1 MTSCATHSERVLV
14 IAEAGV
20 NHCGSVEVAL
30 RLVDAAVLAG
40 ADVVKFQSFMP
51 SAVISERAP
60 KAEYQVRTTGSAET
74 QLQMVEKLKLSDGEY
89 RTLRAHCDA
98 RGIRFMSSPFDVPSV
113 EFLADTL
120 DVDTIKIPSGEITNP
135 LLLVAVARRGK
146 PIILSTGMSTLADV
160 EGALATL
167 IYGYV
172 TRSEQIPT
180 PEQAYAA
187 LNAPA
192 AFRVLRDHVTL
203 LHCTTEYPTPYGD
216 VNLRALA
223 TLRATF
229 GLPVGLS
236 DHTIGTHISVAAVA
250 LGATVIEK
258 HLTLD
263 RTMKGPDHAASLEPP
278 EFARLVKEI
287 RDVEQA
293 LGDGIKRPQ
302 PTELPNMMVARK
314 SIVAARA
321 IRQGECYSAENLTV
335 KRPGTGLSPM
345 RWREVL
351 GREAPR
357 DLEKDELIE
366 L

>member
-1 MTSCATHSERVLV
+1 MTFRTSNNERVIV

-20 NHCGSVEVAL
+20 NHCGSVAL
-30 RLVDAAVLAG
+30 GLKLIDAAVLAG
-40 ADVVKFQSFMP
+40 ADVVKFQSFQP
-51 SAVISERAP
+51 SAVISARAP
-60 KAEYQVRTTGSAET
+60 KADYQVRTTGDGET
-74 QLQMVEKLKLSDGEY
+74 QLQMVEKLKLSEDDH
-89 RTLRAHCDA
+89 RTLLSHCEA

-120 DVDTIKIPSGEITNP
+120 RVDAIKIPSGEITNP
-135 LLLVAVARRGK
+135 LLLIAVARRNK
-146 PIILSTGMSTLADV
+146 EVFLSTGMSTLADV
-160 EGALATL
+160 EQALAML
-167 IYGYV
+167 AHGY
-172 TRSEQIPT
+172 TAGSEEIPT
-180 PEQAYAA
+180 PEQAYAT
-187 LNAPA
+187 LRAPDG
-192 AFRVLRDHVTL
+192 FRALRDKVTL

-223 TLRATF
+223 TLRASF

-236 DHTIGTHISVAAVA
+236 DHTAGTHISVAAVA

-263 RTMKGPDHAASLEPP
+263 RTMEGPDHAASLEPD
-278 EFARLVKEI
+278 EFAELIKAV

-293 LGDGIKRPQ
+293 FGDGVKRPQ
-302 PTELPNMMVARK
+302 QNEVPNMMVARK

-321 IRQGECYSAENLTV
+321 IRRGERYSADNVTV
-335 KRPGTGLSPM
+335 KRPGMGLSPM
-345 RWREVL
+345 RWREML

-357 DLEKDELIE
+357 DFEKDELIE